1 MPQLM
6 SGARKAL
13 DLIEDTLH
21 EIAALREERQTLARR
36 TIEEALDQKMVKILM
51 AKMDA
56 VEARQ
61 ANSEARLLRHL
72 SDRVKP
78 LLERQAPQYEA
89 RLATVEEQLQKILV
103 ELRIEMPA
111 EHERAKH

>member
-1 MPQLM
+1 VPQLM

-13 DLIEDTLH
+13 DLIADTIQ
-21 EIAALREERQTLARR
+21 EIAALREERQALAKR
-36 TIEEALDQKMVKILM
+36 TTEEALDQKMVKILM
-51 AKMDA
+51 AKMEA

-72 SDRVKP
+72 ADRVKP

-89 RLATVEEQLQKILV
+89 RLAKVEEQVQRLMN
-103 ELRIEMPA
+103 ELTIETTVK
-111 EHERAKH
+111 ERQGA